1 MNLKTIKVL
10 LFTLLALTLASF
22 LIGCGVSKPV
32 YFLFTAL
39 FAIGYAAVWLLCWR
53 CPFCGRHLF
62 YKMFQLNPDL
72 LLCTNIHCQC
82 IHAHCIQVCKK
93 SKSDILFNLGNSY
106 MITIFCKRLCLFL
119 CRLFLII
126 NQNLVIKCLFITED
140 KRHLRHT

>member
-1 MNLKTIKVL
+1 MRHHLFLKFLHILRHLRSDIAVHL
-10 LFTLLALTLASF
+10 LHQVHRCQMKLRILDQLLSIRQFF
-22 LIGCGVSKPV
+22 LI
-32 YFLFTAL
+32 LTN
-39 FAIGYAAVWLLCWR
+39 
-53 CPFCGRHLF
+53 
-62 YKMFQLNPDL
+62 YKLFQLNPDL

-93 SKSDILFNLGNSY
+93 SKSGILFNLGNSY